1 VPPTN
6 TPTPIV
12 GQGCSPGFWKTH
24 PEDYPAPYTPNTTL
38 GSVFTLPACSG
49 ISSLAGDT
57 FDDALNYGG
66 GPTVLDAA
74 KILLRQAVAA
84 VLNAAAGIGYPL
96 SEAQVISEVN
106 AALASCD
113 RATILAEAARLDA
126 FNNLFCPLPNRTPT
140 STPTN
145 TPKNT
150 ADPPTTTPTNTPT
163 NTAVVPTRTPTNTPT
178 NTAVVPTRT
187 PTKTPT
193 NTAVVPTRT
202 PTNTPTNTAV
212 VPTRTPTN
220 TPTNTAVAPTRTPTN
235 TPTNT
240 AVAPTR
246 TPTNTPTNTA
256 VVPTRTPTNTPTNT
270 AVVPSNTPTNTPTR
284 TAVAPTR
291 TPTNTPTRTAV
302 APTRTPTTTPTKT
315 RVPPAA
321 TRTPVT
327 CSVCNVYIAD
337 VNISCN
343 LDGSVH
349 WDAVVRNNGDC
360 TVFSPWRTD
369 LQQQRNYSDNFTTVD
384 TQTGNGVFPPGD
396 THVSGNFPVHTF
408 PADTTFIRVQF
419 QLTSNEV
426 ECNPDPYSPLIE
438 PCRIQAPPTNT
449 RVAPT
454 ATRTRVAVT
463 ATATRTRVPATP
475 TRTRVPA
482 TKTPAPGACS
492 VCNLY
497 VPDVTISCNADGTIH
512 WRVTVRNNGS
522 CTAGS
527 PWKTTLQIQRNWG
540 SFTSVLNQTGSSSF
554 APGDTHLSGDFC
566 FTSPPDTSTIRV
578 EFQLT
583 SPERSCNPDPISE
596 MIDPCIPRNPCSVP

>member
-24 PEDYPAPYTPNTTL
+24 PEEYPAPYTPSTTL

-84 VLNAAAGIGYPL
+84 VLNANAGIGYPL

-113 RATILAEAARLDA
+113 RATILAEEARLDT
-126 FNNLFCPLPNRTPT
+126 FNNLFCPLPNHTPT

-145 TPKNT
+145 TPTNT
-150 ADPPTTTPTNTPT
+150 AVPPTRTPTNTPTNTAVVPSSTPTNTPT

-187 PTKTPT
+187 PTNTPT
-193 NTAVVPTRT
+193 NTAVVPTRTPTNTPTNTAVVPTRTPTNTPTNTAVVPTRTPTNTPTNTAIAPTRT

-235 TPTNT
+235 TPT
-240 AVAPTR
+240 
-246 TPTNTPTNTA
+246 
-256 VVPTRTPTNTPTNT
+256 
-270 AVVPSNTPTNTPTR
+270 
-284 TAVAPTR
+284 
-291 TPTNTPTRTAV
+291 
-302 APTRTPTTTPTKT
+302 KT
-315 RVPPAA
+315 RVPATA

-349 WDAVVRNNGDC
+349 WSAVVRNNGDC
-360 TVFSPWRTD
+360 TVYSPWRTD
-369 LQQQRNYSDNFTTVD
+369 LQQQRNYSDTFTNVD
-384 TQTGNGVFPPGD
+384 KQTGNGVFPPGD
-396 THVSGNFPVHTF
+396 TLVSGNFPVHNF

-419 QLTSNEV
+419 ALTSDEV
-426 ECNPDPYSPLIE
+426 ECNPDPYSPMIE
-438 PCRIQAPPTNT
+438 PCRIEASPTNT

-454 ATRTRVAVT
+454 ATSTRVPGT
-463 ATATRTRVPATP
+463 ATATRTSVPATSTP
-475 TRTRVPA
+475 T
-482 TKTPAPGACS
+482 PGACS

-497 VPDVTISCNADGTIH
+497 VPDVTISCNTDGTIH
-512 WRVTVRNNGS
+512 WSVIVRNNSS
-522 CTAGS
+522 CTASS
-527 PWKTTLQIQRNWG
+527 PWKTMLQVQRNWG
-540 SFTSVLNQTGSSSF
+540 SFNTVLNQTGSRSF
-554 APGDTHLSGDFC
+554 PPGDTKLTGDFC

-578 EFQLT
+578 QFELT

-596 MIDPCIPRNPCSVP
+596 MIDPCVPRNPCSLQ